1 MTKHTGRGLGLSIC
15 REIVEAH
22 HGKLAAAP
30 RPEGG
35 ALFRLTLPI
44 IWSEEDGDPR

>member
-1 MTKHTGRGLGLSIC
+1 MGPGLSIC

-30 RPEGG
+30 RPKGG
-35 ALFRLTLPI
+35 ALFRLTLLI
-44 IWSEEDGDPR
+44 IRSKQDGESR